1 MEHLASGG
9 ILTLFII
16 GIVLVFAE
24 LLMPTLVFGVIGVGC
39 VIAAVVI
46 AFVTQP
52 ETSLGVWL
60 LVTALVIFPTVVVL
74 WIKLMGRFL
83 SIKGTQAEYDSSEKG
98 IGELVGREGV
108 ALTML
113 RPAGIARFGDRRVD
127 VVADGE
133 IIEKDTRVE
142 VTEVSGNRV
151 VVRAQRA

>member
-1 MEHLASGG
+1 MGDLASGG
-9 ILTLFII
+9 ILVLFII

-24 LLMPTLVFGVIGVGC
+24 LLMPTIIFGVIGVGC
-39 VIAAVVI
+39 VIVAVVM
-46 AFVTQP
+46 AFTTQP

-60 LVTALVIFPTVVVL
+60 LVTALVVFPIVVLL

-83 SIKGTQAEYDSSEKG
+83 SIKGTQAGYDSSEKG
-98 IGELVGREGV
+98 IDELVGQEGV
-108 ALTML
+108 TLTTL
-113 RPAGIARFGDRRVD
+113 RPAGIARFGERRVD

-151 VVRAQRA
+151 VVRARRA